1 MKRRTFLKFLCAAP
15 IIPVVLADKVM
26 PPMTPRLQVI
36 DEAHTYVGE
45 AHSLGLYCQQW
56 GRVPR
61 INYNHVSLVAAP
73 SHPDWTLSKINASF

>member
-36 DEAHTYVGE
+36 DEAHMFTP
-45 AHSLGLYCQQW
+45 GLYCQQV
-56 GRVPR
+56 GRAFR
-61 INYNHVSLVAAP
+61 ITCNHVSLVATP